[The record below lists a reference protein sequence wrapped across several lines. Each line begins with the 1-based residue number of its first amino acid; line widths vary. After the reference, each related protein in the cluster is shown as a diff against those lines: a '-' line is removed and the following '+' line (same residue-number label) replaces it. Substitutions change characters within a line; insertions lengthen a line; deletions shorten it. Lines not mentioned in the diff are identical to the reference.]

1 MTARKTGR
9 GRPDAASGSGPAARG
24 QPRSRWTWSS
34 LTPAIVAGV
43 LLLGALSRPVAAG
56 EIPPCVEVVAAP
68 DGGAVPRDL
77 EVIRDHL
84 SGAVQCPDGRRVR
97 VTVSSRDG
105 RLRLRAVLDGPD
117 GFASSATLEGLE
129 PGEGVRGSLQAWGR
143 DLTDDMRSME
153 AGRILRR
160 RNAPDWLR
168 VSFLA
173 GATGAIGGRLALVT
187 VKWDH
192 AYLTVL
198 QGGCVLAPWRSYG
211 LQTSTYAFVGPEAG
225 AAFRWGDHWLG
236 VGAQVGFGVQS
247 GGAMAQTSSS
257 EHKYF
262 VLGGMIA
269 PTIRYRHYW
278 GLFGLEASLEW
289 PVTFGGGGGD
299 VGTPW
304 PILGLGVGF

>member
-129 PGEGVRGSLQAWGR
+129 PGEGVPVPCRRG
-143 DLTDDMRSME
+143 
-153 AGRILRR
+153 AG
-160 RNAPDWLR
+160 
-168 VSFLA
+168 
-173 GATGAIGGRLALVT
+173 T
-187 VKWDH
+187 
-192 AYLTVL
+192 
-198 QGGCVLAPWRSYG
+198 
-211 LQTSTYAFVGPEAG
+211 
-225 AAFRWGDHWLG
+225 
-236 VGAQVGFGVQS
+236 
-247 GGAMAQTSSS
+247 
-257 EHKYF
+257 
-262 VLGGMIA
+262 
-269 PTIRYRHYW
+269 
-278 GLFGLEASLEW
+278 
-289 PVTFGGGGGD
+289 
-299 VGTPW
+299 
-304 PILGLGVGF
+304 